1 MTEKASLYYG
11 VPYSKLIT
19 QLSPDAAGEP
29 GGSSRRD
36 VDRGEHEPRLLTVK
50 QAARFLATTPKT
62 LYAMV
67 WRREVVFVKI
77 GRSVRFDLKD
87 LEQMIERAKVK
98 PRDQAVYHERIPGS
112 GRGGRL

>member
-1 MTEKASLYYG
+1 MTDKTSLYCN
-11 VPYSKLIT
+11 VLYSTLIK
-19 QLSPDAAGEP
+19 QESPDVAGKP
-29 GGSSRRD
+29 GGSSRKD
-36 VDRGEHEPRLLTVK
+36 VDCGKHEPRLLTVK

-62 LYAMV
+62 LYSMV
-67 WRREVVFVKI
+67 WRREIVFVKI

-98 PRDQAVYHERIPGS
+98 PSEQAVYRERIPGS